1 MQRYFLRNE
10 LIFDEEDKHHI
21 LRVMR
26 MKKGDRIE
34 AVLDSKVYLLEITN
48 TLPFEYT
55 IIEEYTEDKELNIT
69 LLYCLPKGE
78 KLELVVQKATELGVK
93 EIILVQSSRCVVK
106 YKQNDFEKKLN
117 RLNKIALEAAEQSKR
132 NTLPIIKDIIDYK
145 KINSYKFDHAFIAY
159 EKENDKSLYE
169 KLSEIKNG
177 QSIAFLV
184 GAEGGFSL
192 EEVEYA
198 IESGYN
204 SISLGKRIL
213 RSETAA
219 IFCMSVAALVSER

>member
-10 LIFDEEDKHHI
+10 LVFDEEDKHHI

-48 TLPFEYT
+48 TLPFEHT
-55 IIEEYTEDKELNIT
+55 IIEEYAEDKELNIT

-93 EIILVQSSRCVVK
+93 EIILVQSSRCVAK

-159 EKENDKSLYE
+159 EKEDDKSLYE

-198 IESGYN
+198 IKSGYN

-219 IFCMSVAALVSER
+219 IFCMSVASLVSER